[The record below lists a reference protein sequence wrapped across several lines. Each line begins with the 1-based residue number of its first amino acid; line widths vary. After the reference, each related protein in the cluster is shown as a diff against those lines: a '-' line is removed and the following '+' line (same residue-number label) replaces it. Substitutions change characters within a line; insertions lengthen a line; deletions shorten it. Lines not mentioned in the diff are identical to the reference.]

1 MRRARSTAAAST
13 APTVPAAPAA
23 PTAPAVSTAP
33 VRRSLLLRLLA
44 VSALVSVCSITAT
57 AWVVVQS
64 TAVALSR
71 ERGQALA
78 DDARVYDALLGY
90 AATHPSWNG
99 VRPSVDRLAESTG
112 HRIVLLG
119 KDGRPLADSAA
130 ERDHPFQPPQKATA
144 VVDPLAVDPELS
156 KDKDGNTGDG
166 FGNDTGAGTG
176 LIDSRAV
183 GPFKLSGEDSKYLGG
198 IATRV
203 VACLRDLG
211 GVQAHVR
218 TMPSGRPRV
227 VVPSPGGA
235 PILGDQRC
243 PTTALTDPTP
253 SEAEALAALTTLVN
267 TCLAG
272 RQAGAVTLAVDGS
285 WEARTR
291 DAPPAA
297 TVTSCLTSSRS
308 QQLAPYVA
316 PAALMYISGPGRT
329 ATTFFDLSADN
340 RLRIAGWASAV
351 LVLTVA
357 VTTLAG
363 IRLVKPLR
371 TLTAAAMRME
381 AGELSTRVPVRGDD
395 EIGRL
400 SAAFNA
406 MSLRRERLESVRRN
420 MTNDIAHELRTPVS
434 NIRGWLEAVEDGLA
448 RPDAELVTSLLGQA
462 LQLQHIIDDLRDL
475 SAAEADELRL
485 APESVQ
491 VTELLSATATANQA
505 TAAAAGVTLRAVA
518 SEPVQVMADPVRI
531 RQMVGNLV
539 SNAIRHTPAGGSVTL
554 GARVEAGLGGVY
566 GSGAAT
572 VVIDVTDSGTGI
584 PAGDLPHVF
593 DRFWRADKS
602 RNRRSGGSGLGLA
615 IVRRLAEAH
624 QGTVTATST
633 PGAGSTFTLRLPQ
646 YGPATGANPPMG
658 QAGTT

>member
-1 MRRARSTAAAST
+1 MRRARTTAATSTSPTIPAAST
-13 APTVPAAPAA
+13 SPP
-23 PTAPAVSTAP
+23 
-33 VRRSLLLRLLA
+33 RHSLLLRLLA
-44 VSALVSVCSITAT
+44 VSALVSVCSITVT

-78 DDARVYDALLGY
+78 DDARVYDTLLGY
-90 AATHPSWNG
+90 AATHPTWSG
-99 VRPSVDRLAESTG
+99 VRPTVDRLARSTG

-119 KDGRPLADSAA
+119 KDGRPLADSAVD
-130 ERDHPFQPPQKATA
+130 RDHPFQRPQKATA

-156 KDKDGNTGDG
+156 KNKDADTDDG
-166 FGNDTGAGTG
+166 SGTE

-183 GPFKLSGEDSKYLGG
+183 GPFKLSGEDSEYLKV

-203 VACLRDLG
+203 ATCLRDHG
-211 GVQAHVR
+211 GVQAHMR

-235 PILGDQRC
+235 PIFGDQRC

-253 SEAEALAALTTLVN
+253 SEAEALKSLTTLVN
-267 TCLAG
+267 ACLAR
-272 RQAGAVTLAVDGS
+272 RQADAVTLALDGS
-285 WEARTR
+285 WEARTHN
-291 DAPPAA
+291 APPAS
-297 TVTSCLTSSRS
+297 TVTPCLTTSRS

-316 PAALMYISGPGRT
+316 PAALMYVSGPGRT
-329 ATTFFDLSADN
+329 ATTFFDLSPAN
-340 RLRIAGWASAV
+340 RLRIAGWAAAV

-371 TLTAAAMRME
+371 TLTAAAMRMK

-395 EIGRL
+395 EIARL

-406 MSLRRERLESVRRN
+406 MSLRRERLESVRRD

-462 LQLQHIIDDLRDL
+462 RQLQHIIDDLRDL
-475 SAAEADELRL
+475 SAAEAGELRL
-485 APESVQ
+485 SPESVQ
-491 VTELLSATATANQA
+491 VTELLSATATSNQA
-505 TAAAAGVTLRAVA
+505 TAAAAGVTVRTVTTG
-518 SEPVQVMADPVRI
+518 PVQVMADPVRI
-531 RQMVGNLV
+531 RQMVSNLV

-554 GARVEAGLGGVY
+554 SARVEADLGGADPDEV
-566 GSGAAT
+566 AT
-572 VVIDVTDSGTGI
+572 AVIDVADTGTGI
-584 PAGDLPHVF
+584 PADDLPHVF

-602 RNRRSGGSGLGLA
+602 RNRQSGGSGLGLA

-624 QGTVTATST
+624 HGTVTATST

-646 YGPATGANPPMG
+646 RRPAVGPNSPMD
-658 QAGTT
+658 QASTT